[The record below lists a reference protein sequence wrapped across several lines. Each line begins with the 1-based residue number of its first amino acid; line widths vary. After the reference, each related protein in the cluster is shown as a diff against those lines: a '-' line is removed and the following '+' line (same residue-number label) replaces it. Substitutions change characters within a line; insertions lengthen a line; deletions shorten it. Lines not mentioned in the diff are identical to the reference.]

1 MALTREEII
10 EKGVQAALELAG
22 TRAWSALTLSDIAAA
37 SGLTLNDFHGV
48 ASVES
53 LAEAAERHFDKAMSG
68 EGIDLDETPRER
80 LFDVIMLRFEAMEE
94 RRAGVL
100 SLVHYRENS
109 PLRLA
114 RHLAARKA
122 SADWAL
128 VSAGLDGADQVVPR
142 DIRSV
147 AVAYAMAQ
155 AERAWRKETDPG
167 FARTMSKLDEELR
180 KLEDGA
186 GRFSRF
192 RGGRRAKSGE
202 TTSEPWSDEP
212 PASGESVGPTEPEPQ
227 PQG

>member
-1 MALTREEII
+1 MATDRDTII
-10 EKGVQAALELAG
+10 EKGVLAALELAE
-22 TRAWSALTLSDIAAA
+22 TRPWSALTLSDIAAA
-37 SGLTLNDFHGV
+37 AGLTLNDFHGL

-68 EGIDLDETPRER
+68 EGIDLEETPRER

-100 SLVHYRENS
+100 SLVQYREQS

-128 VSAGLDGADQVVPR
+128 VSAGLDGADQAVPR

-180 KLEDGA
+180 KLEDSA

-192 RGGRRAKSGE
+192 TGRRRNSDAGGSGKTE
-202 TTSEPWSDEP
+202 AWGGES
-212 PASGESVGPTEPEPQ
+212 PASGEPTADPEPA

>member
-1 MALTREEII
+1 MADDRDTII
-10 EKGVQAALELAG
+10 EKGVEAALELAE
-22 TRAWSALTLSDIAAA
+22 TRPWSTLTLSDIAAA
-37 SGLTLNDFHGV
+37 SGLTLNDFHAI

-53 LAEAAERHFDKAMSG
+53 LAEAAERTFDRAMSG
-68 EGIDLDETPRER
+68 EGIDPEETPRER

-100 SLVHYRENS
+100 SLQQYREQS
-109 PLRLA
+109 PVRLA

-128 VSAGLDGADQVVPR
+128 VSAGLDGADQSVPR

-147 AVAYAMAQ
+147 AVAYAMTQ

-192 RGGRRAKSGE
+192 TGRRRRSSNSPE
-202 TTSEPWSDEP
+202 TAPWSDEP
-212 PASGESVGPTEPEPQ
+212 PASGEGPAEAEPA
-227 PQG
+227 PQGQA

>member
-1 MALTREEII
+1 MAIDRDTII
-10 EKGVQAALELAG
+10 EKGVLAALELAES
-22 TRAWSALTLSDIAAA
+22 RPWSALTLSDIAVAA
-37 SGLTLNDFHGV
+37 GLSLNDFHGL

-100 SLVHYRENS
+100 SLVRYREQS

-128 VSAGLDGADQVVPR
+128 VSAGLDGADQAVPR

-147 AVAYAMAQ
+147 AVAYAMVQ

-180 KLEDGA
+180 KLEDSA

-192 RGGRRAKSGE
+192 TGRRRGGSGE
-202 TTSEPWSDEP
+202 SQKAETWNDEP
-212 PASGESVGPTEPEPQ
+212 PASREGPAEAQPAPQ
-227 PQG
+227 V

>member
-1 MALTREEII
+1 MAHARDDII
-10 EKGVQAALELAG
+10 EKGIIAALDLAE
-22 TRAWSALTLSDIAAA
+22 TRRWSELTLSDIATAA
-37 SGLTLNDFHGV
+37 GLTLNDFHGV

-53 LAEAAERHFDKAMSG
+53 LAEAVERHFDKAMSG
-68 EGIDLDETPRER
+68 EGIDPEETPRER
-80 LFDVIMLRFEAMEE
+80 LFDVIMLRFEAMEA

-100 SLVHYRENS
+100 SLVHYREQS
-109 PLRLA
+109 PIRLA
-114 RHLAARKA
+114 KHLAARKA

-128 VSAGLDGADQVVPR
+128 VSAGLDGADQAVPR

-186 GRFSRF
+186 GRFANF
-192 RGGRRAKSGE
+192 RGGRRKDTTQPEGEAWDGDPPPSGE
-202 TTSEPWSDEP
+202 GPADAEP
-212 PASGESVGPTEPEPQ
+212 APQ
-227 PQG
+227 N